1 MVSEAD
7 TGSRGMRS
15 TWAILAITGLGA
27 FIAALDQTVVVT
39 ALPSVML
46 DLKIPITELDRV
58 SWIITAY
65 LLGYT
70 VAMPLIG
77 RLGDVYGYPRV
88 YQVSLIVFCIG
99 TSLVAVA
106 PNFEWMIGA
115 RVIQAIGG
123 GGTVPIGM
131 ALATALVPPE
141 RRALALGVVGG
152 AAEAGSML
160 GPAYGGAIV
169 ELSSWRW
176 IFWLNVPQA
185 AVVFAAIMWLPGSQ
199 LIPRR
204 RKHPHPNPP
213 PQGGGITSSPPQRG
227 GITSSPPQR
236 GGITSSPPQRGGI
249 EGGER
254 PRVDYIGGALLVAV
268 LLLLSL
274 ALSRKDLF
282 TLDSPIPFV
291 LAASGLGMFGMLLV
305 VERRIW
311 QPLLAHIFLRSW
323 NFIVSNITQALVGV
337 SLILAMVTVP
347 LTADT
352 VMQKEPFTGAMWL
365 LRMTGV
371 IPLASV
377 AGGWLLPRLGA
388 RTLTVSG
395 LLMVAAGLFLCSRW
409 ELGVDDPELTLQ
421 LLLAGVGFGLVIAP
435 ILHRALSAV
444 GEGYRATGA
453 SLVTVSRMMGMTLGL
468 AAMSAWGVEHF
479 QVLTSGLEFPILQP
493 GETSEAHAA
502 RLEQYSAD
510 LNTAGLTVFRNFF
523 RAAAIISLAAIP
535 FALLPER
542 RERAD

>member
-1 MVSEAD
+1 
-7 TGSRGMRS
+7 MRS
-15 TWAILAITGLGA
+15 TWAILTITGLGA

-88 YQVSLIVFCIG
+88 YQASLIVFCIG

-131 ALATALVPPE
+131 ALAVSLAPPE

-185 AVVFAAIMWLPGSQ
+185 AMVFAAIMWLPGSQ
-199 LIPRR
+199 LIRWG

-213 PQGGGITSSPPQRG
+213 PQGE
-227 GITSSPPQR
+227 
-236 GGITSSPPQRGGI
+236 GI
-249 EGGER
+249 EGGEK
-254 PRVDYIGGALLVAV
+254 PRVDYIGGALLIAA

-291 LAASGLGMFGMLLV
+291 LAASGIGLFGMLLL
-305 VERRIW
+305 VERRVW
-311 QPLLAHIFLRSW
+311 QPLLAQVFLRSW

-388 RTLTVSG
+388 RPLTVAG

-444 GEGYRATGA
+444 GEDYRATGA

-493 GETSEAHAA
+493 GETSEAHAS
-502 RLEQYSAD
+502 RLEQYTDD

-542 RERAD
+542 GGRERTD

>member
-1 MVSEAD
+1 MAAEAE
-7 TGSRGMRS
+7 TRPRGIRS
-15 TWAILAITGLGA
+15 TWAILTITGLGA

-58 SWIITAY
+58 SWIITSY

-88 YQVSLIVFCIG
+88 YQASLIVFCIG

-106 PNFEWMIGA
+106 PHFEWMIGA

-131 ALATALVPPE
+131 ALATTLVPPE

-185 AVVFAAIMWLPGSQ
+185 AMVFVAIMWLPNH
-199 LIPRR
+199 RNR
-204 RKHPHPNPP
+204 
-213 PQGGGITSSPPQRG
+213 
-227 GITSSPPQR
+227 
-236 GGITSSPPQRGGI
+236 
-249 EGGER
+249 EA
-254 PRVDYIGGALLVAV
+254 RVDYLGGALLIVA

-291 LAASGLGMFGMLLV
+291 LAASGLGMSGMLLV
-305 VERRIW
+305 MERRIW
-311 QPLLAHIFLRSW
+311 QPLLAHVFLRSW
-323 NFIVSNITQALVGV
+323 NFVVSNITQALVGV

-347 LTADT
+347 LDGRHGDA
-352 VMQKEPFTGAMWL
+352 EGALHW
-365 LRMTGV
+365 RH
-371 IPLASV
+371 
-377 AGGWLLPRLGA
+377 
-388 RTLTVSG
+388 
-395 LLMVAAGLFLCSRW
+395 VAA
-409 ELGVDDPELTLQ
+409 
-421 LLLAGVGFGLVIAP
+421 
-435 ILHRALSAV
+435 
-444 GEGYRATGA
+444 
-453 SLVTVSRMMGMTLGL
+453 
-468 AAMSAWGVEHF
+468 
-479 QVLTSGLEFPILQP
+479 
-493 GETSEAHAA
+493 AHDW
-502 RLEQYSAD
+502 RH
-510 LNTAGLTVFRNFF
+510 TAGLGGRRV
-523 RAAAIISLAAIP
+523 AAAPPRRPHPHRIRPADGSRRP
-535 FALLPER
+535 VPLLPLGAGR
-542 RERAD
+542 RRP

>member
-1 MVSEAD
+1 MVSVVNPPFPA
-7 TGSRGMRS
+7 GMRS
-15 TWAILAITGLGA
+15 TWVILTITGLGA

-58 SWIITAY
+58 SWIITSY

-77 RLGDVYGYPRV
+77 RLGDVYGYARV
-88 YQVSLIVFCIG
+88 YQVSLIVFCAG
-99 TSLVAVA
+99 TSLVALA

-131 ALATALVPPE
+131 ALATGLVSPE
-141 RRALALGVVGG
+141 RRALALGVIGG

-185 AVVFAAIMWLPGSQ
+185 AVVFAALMWLPN
-199 LIPRR
+199 RR
-204 RKHPHPNPP
+204 NR
-213 PQGGGITSSPPQRG
+213 
-227 GITSSPPQR
+227 
-236 GGITSSPPQRGGI
+236 
-249 EGGER
+249 EA
-254 PRVDYIGGALLVAV
+254 RVDYLGGALLVAA

-282 TLDSPIPFV
+282 TFQSAVPFA
-291 LAASGLGMFGMLLV
+291 LAASGLGLFGMLLA
-305 VERRIW
+305 VERRVW
-311 QPLLAHIFLRSW
+311 QPLLAQVFLRSW
-323 NFIVSNITQALVGV
+323 SFIVSNLTQALVGV

-377 AGGWLLPRLGA
+377 AGGWLLSHNARSGRGASLLGA
-388 RTLTVSG
+388 RTLTVAG
-395 LLMVAAGLFLCSRW
+395 LFMVAAGLFLCSRW

-444 GEGYRATGA
+444 GEDYRATGA

-479 QVLTSGLEFPILQP
+479 QVLTSGLEFPILQS
-493 GETSEAHAA
+493 GESSQAHAA

-523 RAAAIISLAAIP
+523 RAAALAALAAVP
-535 FALLPER
+535 FALMPER
-542 RERAD
+542 RESARLEESQSDDGRQ

>member
-1 MVSEAD
+1 MAAESE
-7 TGSRGMRS
+7 TSSRGVRS
-15 TWAILAITGLGA
+15 TWAILTITGLGA

-58 SWIITAY
+58 SWIITSY

-77 RLGDVYGYPRV
+77 RLGDVYGYTRV
-88 YQVSLIVFCIG
+88 YQASLIVFCIG

-106 PNFEWMIGA
+106 PHFEWMIGA

-131 ALATALVPPE
+131 AIATTLVPPE
-141 RRALALGVVGG
+141 QRALALGVVGG

-185 AVVFAAIMWLPGSQ
+185 AVVFVAIMWLPNH
-199 LIPRR
+199 RHR
-204 RKHPHPNPP
+204 
-213 PQGGGITSSPPQRG
+213 
-227 GITSSPPQR
+227 
-236 GGITSSPPQRGGI
+236 
-249 EGGER
+249 EA
-254 PRVDYIGGALLVAV
+254 RVDYLGGALLIAA

-274 ALSRKDLF
+274 AFSRKDLF
-282 TLDSPIPFV
+282 TLESPVPFV
-291 LAASGLGMFGMLLV
+291 LAASGLGMAGMLLV

-311 QPLLAHIFLRSW
+311 QPLLSHVFLRSW
-323 NFIVSNITQALVGV
+323 NFIVSNLTQALVGV

-377 AGGWLLPRLGA
+377 VGGWLLPRLGA
-388 RTLTVSG
+388 RTLTVAG

-444 GEGYRATGA
+444 GEDYRATGA

-493 GETSEAHAA
+493 GESSDSHAA
-502 RLEQYSAD
+502 RLGQYAED
-510 LNTAGLTVFRNFF
+510 LNTVGLTVFRNFF

-535 FALLPER
+535 FALVQLKSQQQDTIDSTKE
-542 RERAD
+542 AT

>member
-1 MVSEAD
+1 
-7 TGSRGMRS
+7 MRS
-15 TWAILAITGLGA
+15 TWAILTITGLGA

-88 YQVSLIVFCIG
+88 YQASLIVFCIG

-106 PNFEWMIGA
+106 PDFEWMIGA

-131 ALATALVPPE
+131 ALAVSLVPPE

-185 AVVFAAIMWLPGSQ
+185 AVVFAAIMWLPNH
-199 LIPRR
+199 RNR
-204 RKHPHPNPP
+204 DAK
-213 PQGGGITSSPPQRG
+213 
-227 GITSSPPQR
+227 
-236 GGITSSPPQRGGI
+236 
-249 EGGER
+249 
-254 PRVDYIGGALLVAV
+254 VDYLGGAFLIAA

-305 VERRIW
+305 VERRVW
-311 QPLLAHIFLRSW
+311 QPLLAHVFLRSW

-388 RTLTVSG
+388 RTLTVAG

-444 GEGYRATGA
+444 GEDYRATGA

-502 RLEQYSAD
+502 RLTQYSED

-542 RERAD
+542 GGRERTD

>member
-1 MVSEAD
+1 MAAD
-7 TGSRGMRS
+7 SKPGSGGMRS
-15 TWAILAITGLGA
+15 TWVILTITGLGA

-88 YQVSLIVFCIG
+88 YQASLIVFCVG

-131 ALATALVPPE
+131 ALAVSLVPPE

-185 AVVFAAIMWLPGSQ
+185 AVVFAAIMWLPN
-199 LIPRR
+199 RR
-204 RKHPHPNPP
+204 NRDAK
-213 PQGGGITSSPPQRG
+213 
-227 GITSSPPQR
+227 
-236 GGITSSPPQRGGI
+236 
-249 EGGER
+249 
-254 PRVDYIGGALLVAV
+254 VDYLGGALLIAA
-268 LLLLSL
+268 LLLLAL

-291 LAASGLGMFGMLLV
+291 LAASGLGLFGILVV
-305 VERRIW
+305 VERRVW
-311 QPLLAHIFLRSW
+311 QPLLAHVFLRSW
-323 NFIVSNITQALVGV
+323 NFIVSNLTQALVGV

-388 RTLTVSG
+388 RTLTVAG

-444 GEGYRATGA
+444 GEDYRATGA

-542 RERAD
+542 RRSGDSSI